1 MHLSP
6 RGHCPFERKSLHGGL
21 LGSPDGDVPLF
32 GGFGVV
38 VLAVLAGEGLRG
50 EDGEG
55 DLGFEGLFSLL
66 GFGDGF
72 PLGVEALLAP
82 PLPSPCFCLFKLP
95 GGASPVLGG

>member
-6 RGHCPFERKSLHGGL
+6 RGHCPFESISLQGGF
-21 LGSPDGDVPLF
+21 LGSSDGEVPLF

-38 VLAVLAGEGLRG
+38 VLAVLVGEGLRG

-55 DLGFEGLFSLL
+55 DLGFVGLFSLF

-72 PLGVEALLAP
+72 PLGVVAVLAP
-82 PLPSPCFCLFKLP
+82 PLPSPCFCLLELP
-95 GGASPVLGG
+95 GDASPVLGG